1 MGARE
6 EDHGRSTRH
15 FRTETEASRAVWR
28 VDRRREAHPGQPER
42 AASFWLEAGRRAAA
56 RSANN
61 EAAAQLARC
70 ISALRSIGETP
81 ERNRQELAA
90 QLALGPAL
98 LNNRGYDAPE
108 AKETY
113 RRASELAGRLNDDRA
128 RFAASWG
135 LWITAQATGDD
146 YNIRLRHLGDLVE
159 IAERIGAPE
168 LTLQA
173 HHSSW
178 ATRIW
183 RGEFARS
190 LEHAREGLAIYDPDK
205 HHHHALLYGGHDP
218 GVCGNSQ
225 NGVALWALGYPDQ
238 ALQSANESVALGEQ
252 LGHIPSAL
260 HALWFAATVYFLRR
274 DAVASGECGA
284 RLVALAREHG
294 LRLYQ
299 AQGGTIHSWSTTQL
313 GGGEAALAE
322 LRSSFRFWANTS
334 KVMLDVFA
342 AALADAELRAGNIEQ
357 AAAALAEADTV
368 GHGWWQSEILR
379 LRGDLLRA
387 GLGNGGPAA
396 EHLYRGS
403 ITAAQGQQARSF
415 ELRAAM
421 ALSRLWVEQDKR
433 REARELL
440 APLYSWFTEGFDTPD
455 LKEAKALL
463 DELA

>member
-1 MGARE
+1 
-6 EDHGRSTRH
+6 
-15 FRTETEASRAVWR
+15 
-28 VDRRREAHPGQPER
+28 
-42 AASFWLEAGRRAAA
+42 
-56 RSANN
+56 
-61 EAAAQLARC
+61 
-70 ISALRSIGETP
+70 
-81 ERNRQELAA
+81 
-90 QLALGPAL
+90 LALGPAL

-159 IAERIGAPE
+159 TAERIGDPE

-190 LEHAREGLAIYDPDK
+190 LEHACEGLAIYDPDK
-205 HHHHALLYGGHDP
+205 HHYHALLYGGHDP
-218 GVCGNSQ
+218 GVCGKSQ

-357 AAAALAEADTV
+357 AAAALAKRIRWATV
-368 GHGWWQSEILR
+368 G
-379 LRGDLLRA
+379 
-387 GLGNGGPAA
+387 GNRKSCGFAAICCGPASA
-396 EHLYRGS
+396 
-403 ITAAQGQQARSF
+403 
-415 ELRAAM
+415 
-421 ALSRLWVEQDKR
+421 
-433 REARELL
+433 
-440 APLYSWFTEGFDTPD
+440 TEGRPPSICTGDQLPQRKASRPD
-455 LKEAKALL
+455 RSNCARRWRSRGCGSSRTNAARRGNCWRRSTAGSPKASTRPI
-463 DELA
+463 